1 MQLDNASDRGQR
13 DVPPATR
20 TGNAPGAVQ
29 KAAAKPGLRKGTG
42 IVRSNYKLKT
52 TLLRG
57 FIYVFLFILLLITI
71 VPIWLLLVNATRS
84 TTEIQQGISFL
95 PSVYLFENYG
105 ILLGRGLNLWRGF
118 LNSLFVAVASTGLTV
133 YFGLLTAY
141 GIVVYNFKGKQLFS
155 NFIVILVLIPM
166 QLSIVGFYQY
176 MSTLGLTDNFA
187 SLILPTIAAA
197 GSVFFGKQYLE
208 SVVIK
213 DLIDAGRVDGAGEFS
228 IFHKIM
234 LPIAVP
240 GAVTMGIF
248 AFIAS
253 WNNFFNAFILISSIE
268 NYTLPMLVQTLRGD
282 VYRTEYGAIYL
293 GLAVTIVPIIL
304 IYMSFSRYIVS
315 GIAMGS
321 VKE

>member
-1 MQLDNASDRGQR
+1 MLN
-13 DVPPATR
+13 
-20 TGNAPGAVQ
+20 
-29 KAAAKPGLRKGTG
+29 
-42 IVRSNYKLKT
+42 NYSLNT
-52 TLLRG
+52 TILRG
-57 FIYVFLFILLLITI
+57 FVYIMLFILLIVTI

-84 TTEIQQGISFL
+84 TVEVQQGVSFL
-95 PSVYLFENYG
+95 PSTHLFENYG
-105 ILLGRGLNLWRGF
+105 ILQGKGLNLWRGF
-118 LNSLFVAVASTGLTV
+118 FNSLFVAVASTVLTV

-141 GIVVYNFKGKQLFS
+141 GIVVYNFKGKYFFS
-155 NFIVILVLIPM
+155 SFIIVLVLIPM

-176 MSTLGLTDNFA
+176 MSTLGLTDNYA
-187 SLILPTIAAA
+187 SLIFPTIAAA

-213 DLIDAGRVDGAGEFS
+213 DLIDAGRIDGAGEFS
-228 IFHKIM
+228 IFHRIM
-234 LPIAVP
+234 MPLAVP
-240 GAVTMGIF
+240 GAVTLGIF

-268 NYTLPMLVQTLRGD
+268 KYTLPMLVQTLRGD

-293 GLAVTIVPIIL
+293 GLAFTIVPIII
-304 IYMSFSRYIVS
+304 IYIIFSRYIVS